1 MLAGQTL
8 TAVEALSRF
17 GCFRLAARIDE
28 LRKQG
33 YNIYTETVKQGEKE
47 FARYHLVKGKT

>member
-1 MLAGQTL
+1 M
-8 TAVEALSRF
+8 EALDKF

-33 YNIYTETVKQGEKE
+33 HNIITETIKAGEKE
-47 FARYHLVKGKT
+47 YARYHLVKGKT